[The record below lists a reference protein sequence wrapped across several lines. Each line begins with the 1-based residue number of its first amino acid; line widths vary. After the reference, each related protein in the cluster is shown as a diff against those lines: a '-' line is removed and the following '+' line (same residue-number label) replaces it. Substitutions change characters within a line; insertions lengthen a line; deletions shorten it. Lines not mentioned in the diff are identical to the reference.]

1 MKCIDPEKHREWRRR
16 RRSVDVQ
23 ETVCNPNRIKSLAAL
38 TIETSASS
46 AFSSPQI
53 SWARSRYPTRA
64 RSARLSQAS
73 IEGIDLATAHNVLD
87 RVIEKPAALRLPD
100 SRVQLLD
107 KSYDLDSLFFIEA
120 GRLEPEARGLLRL
133 RQACGANGSDDSCHQ
148 ELDEHLTRLLR
159 FVQEKSKSS
168 PRLIV
173 FFCMLRLAKAYS
185 RRFPKQLEF

>member
-1 MKCIDPEKHREWRRR
+1 M
-16 RRSVDVQ
+16 
-23 ETVCNPNRIKSLAAL
+23 
-38 TIETSASS
+38 
-46 AFSSPQI
+46 
-53 SWARSRYPTRA
+53 RA

-133 RQACGANGSDDSCHQ
+133 RQACGANGSDDSCRQ
-148 ELDEHLTRLLR
+148 EPDDHLTRLLL
-159 FVQEKSKSS
+159 FVREKSRKLSS
-168 PRLIV
+168 LNCLLLHAPLGDSPQQAFSEAARV
-173 FFCMLRLAKAYS
+173 
-185 RRFPKQLEF
+185 